1 MGRIITQKYA
11 DTLLEFDLKNRFL
24 PSLSKIP
31 YWGEMNE
38 NQRGALLCFAYNVGA
53 AFYGGSN
60 FATITKVLKNKEW
73 SKVPDALYLYRN
85 PGTRVEAGLARRRT
99 EEGTLWSK
107 V

>member
-1 MGRIITQKYA
+1 MGRVITQKYA

-31 YWGEMNE
+31 HWGEMNE

-53 AFYGGSN
+53 AFYGGFN

-73 SKVPDALYLYRN
+73 SKVPATLELYRN
-85 PGTRVEAGLARRRT
+85 PGSSVEAGLLRRRKA
-99 EEGTLWSK
+99 EGVLWTK
-107 V
+107 K